1 MIGVFVS
8 LILLIQ
14 GIPVTQGGTVTGVL
28 RDSQGNPLP
37 GVRMAAV
44 AHASSIEETITAA
57 AMAGLAETDEQGR
70 FTLENIPPGRYSIAA
85 GRLDLQTYYPGT
97 QNLAVAEVLT
107 IAAGTTISGINF
119 VLSDS
124 SLGRGQGGPAQP
136 NFTAMIPVR
145 VIVENGEKLPISA
158 GGKLIAIRL
167 ESGASFWTIP
177 ITGSSFTVS
186 GPVTADF
193 RVLLE
198 NLPDSF
204 EVKSAAYGSTDI
216 TKGSFRLTNANF
228 PTLSWSRSTV
238 ASPSPPPVNENDL
251 LSRLEAAR
259 ARAQEIASSTSLS
272 PALTPPSSV
281 SITIGRAPRTS
292 SGGVRVS
299 GWAANTDKRS
309 FLISG
314 RTGVVFSDESF
325 EFDRVPPGRHLVAAV
340 NTEIPKAAVI
350 VVGDKD
356 VNGIELKPTFLLPMD
371 VRVPRDPL
379 PPGSYSAGTSLPM
392 ARLTGTVLDEETRK
406 RITEGD
412 IEVRLGDYSR
422 RVPIDTNGHFETF
435 YLLPGT
441 YGLRFQIFGHST
453 IGPAVTVEDKEIDME
468 LTVRRLY

>member
-1 MIGVFVS
+1 MLGVLVS

-14 GIPVTQGGTVTGVL
+14 GIPVQKGGTVTGVL
-28 RDSQGNPLP
+28 RDSQGNPLA

-124 SLGRGQGGPAQP
+124 SAGRGRGGTEPP
-136 NFTAMIPVR
+136 KFTTTIPVR
-145 VIVENGEKLPISA
+145 IVVENGGKLPISA

-167 ESGASFWTIP
+167 ESAVSYWTIP

-204 EVKSAAYGSTDI
+204 EVKSIAYGSTDI

-228 PTLSWSRSTV
+228 PTLSLPRSTG
-238 ASPSPPPVNENDL
+238 ASPSPPVNGNDL
-251 LSRLEAAR
+251 P
-259 ARAQEIASSTSLS
+259 SL
-272 PALTPPSSV
+272 L
-281 SITIGRAPRTS
+281 
-292 SGGVRVS
+292 
-299 GWAANTDKRS
+299 
-309 FLISG
+309 
-314 RTGVVFSDESF
+314 
-325 EFDRVPPGRHLVAAV
+325 
-340 NTEIPKAAVI
+340 
-350 VVGDKD
+350 
-356 VNGIELKPTFLLPMD
+356 
-371 VRVPRDPL
+371 
-379 PPGSYSAGTSLPM
+379 
-392 ARLTGTVLDEETRK
+392 
-406 RITEGD
+406 
-412 IEVRLGDYSR
+412 
-422 RVPIDTNGHFETF
+422 
-435 YLLPGT
+435 
-441 YGLRFQIFGHST
+441 
-453 IGPAVTVEDKEIDME
+453 
-468 LTVRRLY
+468 